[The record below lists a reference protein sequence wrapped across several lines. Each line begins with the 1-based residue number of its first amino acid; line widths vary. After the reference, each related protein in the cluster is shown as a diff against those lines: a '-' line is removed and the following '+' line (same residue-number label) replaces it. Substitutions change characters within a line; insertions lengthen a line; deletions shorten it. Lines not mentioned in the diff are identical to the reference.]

1 MPRFA
6 ANLTMMFNEVEFLE
20 RFSSA
25 ASAGFECVEILFP
38 YEIPAVEIK
47 KRLDD
52 NGLENVIINLAP
64 GDWEAGERGLAAL
77 PGRECDFQNALD
89 QALEYTDKL
98 ETQFLHIM
106 SGIADVADKNAAKVF
121 ESNLNFAAER
131 VGGHNTTLLIEPI
144 NQRGMPGYFL
154 SDFNLAADI
163 VRRLDQPNLRLQY
176 DIFHRQ
182 IIHGDVVVGLRSM
195 MPIIG
200 HIQIAGVPDRHE
212 PSSGELDYP
221 FIFKEIDDLGYGGWI
236 GCEYMPAGD
245 TVQGLAWV
253 RPWL

>member
-6 ANLTMMFNEVEFLE
+6 ANLAMMFNEVEFLE

-25 ASAGFECVEILFP
+25 ANSGFKCVEILFP
-38 YEIPAVEIK
+38 YDFSAMEIR
-47 KRLDD
+47 KRLED
-52 NGLENVIINLAP
+52 NDLQNVIINLPP

-77 PGRECDFQNALD
+77 PEREQDFRDALD
-89 QALEYTDKL
+89 KSLDYADELN
-98 ETQFLHIM
+98 TQFLHIM
-106 SGIADVADKNAAKVF
+106 AGIVDAGDERAALTY
-121 ESNLNFAAER
+121 ESNLVMAAER
-131 VGGHNTTLLIEPI
+131 AAGHKVTLLIEPI

-154 SDFNLAADI
+154 SDFNIAADFVNRI
-163 VRRLDQPNLRLQY
+163 NRPNIRLQY

-182 IIHGDVVVGLRSM
+182 IIHGDVIMGLRSM
-195 MPIIG
+195 MPIVG

-221 FIFKEIDDLGYGGWI
+221 FIFEEIDKLDYKGWI
-236 GCEYMPAGD
+236 GCEYVPAED
-245 TVQGLAWV
+245 TISGLDWV

>member
-6 ANLTMMFNEVEFLE
+6 ANLAMMFNEVEFLE

-25 ASAGFECVEILFP
+25 ANSGFKCVEILFP
-38 YEIPAVEIK
+38 YDFSAMEIR
-47 KRLDD
+47 KRLED
-52 NGLENVIINLAP
+52 NDLQNVIINLPP

-77 PGRECDFQNALD
+77 PEREKDFRDALD
-89 QALEYTDKL
+89 KSLDYADELN
-98 ETQFLHIM
+98 TQFLHIM
-106 SGIADVADKNAAKVF
+106 AGIVDAVDERAALTY
-121 ESNLNFAAER
+121 ESNLVMAAER
-131 VGGHNTTLLIEPI
+131 TAGHKVTLLIEPI

-154 SDFNLAADI
+154 SDFNIAADFVNRI
-163 VRRLDQPNLRLQY
+163 NRPNIRLQY

-182 IIHGDVVVGLRSM
+182 IIHGDVIMGLRSM
-195 MPIIG
+195 MPIVG

-221 FIFKEIDDLGYGGWI
+221 FIFEEIDKLNYKGWI
-236 GCEYMPAGD
+236 GCEYIPAED
-245 TVQGLAWV
+245 TISGLDWV